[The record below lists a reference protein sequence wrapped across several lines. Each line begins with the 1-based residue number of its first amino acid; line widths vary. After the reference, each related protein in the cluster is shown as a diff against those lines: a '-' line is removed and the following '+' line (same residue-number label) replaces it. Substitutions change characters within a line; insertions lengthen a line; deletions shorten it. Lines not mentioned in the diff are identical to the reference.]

1 MSMLVVAC
9 VLASA
14 SALRLGPAMRAP
26 PSRAEAPRMAE
37 AKDMSTFLAG
47 TSAGDAEEWDEAW
60 GTDSFADLELKGVWE
75 RTGKGKKRWAPGDTT
90 GDATVDASLL
100 YSTWSACVERAGLGG
115 ARAHFPGLPGLT
127 LKAPGCAAHGP

>member
-1 MSMLVVAC
+1 
-9 VLASA
+9 
-14 SALRLGPAMRAP
+14 
-26 PSRAEAPRMAE
+26 MAG
-37 AKDMSTFLAG
+37 KDFLKG

-100 YSTWSACVERAGLGG
+100 YSTRVGG
-115 ARAHFPGLPGLT
+115 
-127 LKAPGCAAHGP
+127 LKAPVLVPPQLAALAS